1 MQLSGL
7 FWISIVAVQC
17 VPEVVGQSNVDLGE
31 AHCASTYRY
40 SSYHST
46 DITFPVVERTINS
59 SACRN
64 GLYTFITPRGSAV
77 PKPAVAI
84 FDDDDQPVWTK
95 PTEGQAY
102 DFKVQEV
109 NGQQYLSYWTGDDK
123 IRGHGSGEW
132 VVLNSSYE
140 EQGRV
145 KALNGLTAD
154 LHELVITP
162 DRTALITVYE
172 ARQVDRTDLNDLNST
187 LNNMYMWDCLFQEI
201 DIANNELIFEWRASD
216 HYSIN
221 DTFHEPGDTG
231 SADNPFDWFHIN
243 SVQKDKLGNYIVSA
257 RYTHSVTY
265 IDGNTGSVLWIL
277 GGKRNNFQDLSDGN
291 ATDFAWQHDARL
303 HDLEAFPQTMLS
315 SISAHNLP
323 LNGRR
328 TQLLTLFD
336 NAAEDILHSRPY
348 SRGLLLE
355 LTYPSHPETLLLT
368 QERASPS
375 QSSPYTACLIHP
387 YVHPAHIS
395 SSSQGSLQLLPSQ
408 TLGEDPRLLIGYG
421 FNAVWTTFDPN
432 GTAVCDV
439 RFAPS
444 ASWETGDVQSYRVFQ
459 SRWVGR
465 PRTVPQVAMAGGYDE
480 DKVYVS
486 WNGATEVTGWRVQ
499 SAMHS
504 RAKRW
509 GRREWFDVV
518 SVEKKGFETGIA
530 LEGRMVFRWVRVVAL
545 DGDRV
550 ELGASEP
557 LDLGRERAKRLF
569 GDFVR
574 AALRTRKLM
583 VLSHVVVPM
592 FALVVVF
599 AGGIVWCA
607 RVCARGQGVGGP
619 ILRSY

>member
-1 MQLSGL
+1 M
-7 FWISIVAVQC
+7 
-17 VPEVVGQSNVDLGE
+17 
-31 AHCASTYRY
+31 
-40 SSYHST
+40 
-46 DITFPVVERTINS
+46 
-59 SACRN
+59 
-64 GLYTFITPRGSAV
+64 TPRGFAV

-132 VVLNSSYE
+132 LVLNSSYK

-145 KALNGLTAD
+145 KAMNGLTAD

-162 DRTALITVYE
+162 DGTALITVYE
-172 ARQVDRTDLNDLNST
+172 ARQVDRVDLNDLNTT
-187 LNNMYMWDCLFQEI
+187 LDSMYMWDCLFQEI
-201 DIANNELIFEWRASD
+201 DIANKELIFEWRASN
-216 HYSIN
+216 HYGIN
-221 DTFHEPGDTG
+221 DTFHEPGETG

-265 IDGNTGSVLWIL
+265 IDGMTGSVLWIL

-303 HDLEAFPQTMLS
+303 HDLDAFPQTMHD

-355 LTYPSHPETLLLT
+355 LTYPSHPEKPLLT
-368 QERASPS
+368 QQERDHPSPH
-375 QSSPYTACLIHP
+375 SSYTARLIHP

-465 PRTVPQVAMAGGYDE
+465 PRTVPQVALAGDCDRNGDR
-480 DKVYVS
+480 VYVS
-486 WNGATEVTGWRVQ
+486 WNGATEVRGWRVQ
-499 SAMHS
+499 TALHQRS
-504 RAKRW
+504 RRW
-509 GRREWFDVV
+509 GRRDWFDVV

-545 DGDRV
+545 DADGR

-557 LDLGRERAKRLF
+557 LELGRERAKRLF
-569 GDFVR
+569 GQFVR

-583 VLSHVVVPM
+583 VLSHVVAPV

-599 AGGIVWCA
+599 AGVVMWCV
-607 RVCARGQGVGGP
+607 RVCARGQGVGAP